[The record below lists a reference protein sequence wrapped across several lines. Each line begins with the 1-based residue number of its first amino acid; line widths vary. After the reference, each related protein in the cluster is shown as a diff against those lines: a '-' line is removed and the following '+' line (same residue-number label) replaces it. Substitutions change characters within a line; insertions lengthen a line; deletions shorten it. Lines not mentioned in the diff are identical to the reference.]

1 MHLVFKNPGFE
12 HSIQSIMLFQTEET
26 TPYWSE
32 ALNFFYPQIDKEMMY
47 NKSYEQK
54 KNYLSKVLRGIW
66 DESKNEMDS
75 KIKRYNEH
83 FEKHKN
89 QIEEA
94 LSDAFKV
101 DARAL
106 FNDLGANISLDPVC
120 PRFLKEK
127 YFDIFYKNSERG
139 ALGVSIHEVIHY
151 FWFYVW
157 NLNFQDSYDE
167 YDTPSLK
174 WILSEMVVES
184 IMQDERL
191 SSIDPYFPRE
201 NGGCVYSYFYDMKID
216 NTLILDTLAKMYEDH
231 QIVDFMKIA
240 YDHCLKNESAI
251 RAHIAEAEKNF

>member
-1 MHLVFKNPGFE
+1 
-12 HSIQSIMLFQTEET
+12 
-26 TPYWSE
+26 
-32 ALNFFYPQIDKEMMY
+32 MY

-66 DESKNEMDS
+66 DESKDEIDS

-94 LSDAFKV
+94 LSDAVKV
-101 DARAL
+101 DARVL
-106 FNDLGANISLDPVC
+106 FNDLVANISLDPVC

-127 YFDIFYKNSERG
+127 YFDIFYKNSEQG
-139 ALGVSIHEVIHY
+139 ALGVSIHEIIHY

-167 YDTPSLK
+167 YDPPSLK

-201 NGGCVYSYFYDMKID
+201 NGGCVYSYFYDI
-216 NTLILDTLAKMYEDH
+216 ED
-231 QIVDFMKIA
+231 
-240 YDHCLKNESAI
+240 
-251 RAHIAEAEKNF
+251 R